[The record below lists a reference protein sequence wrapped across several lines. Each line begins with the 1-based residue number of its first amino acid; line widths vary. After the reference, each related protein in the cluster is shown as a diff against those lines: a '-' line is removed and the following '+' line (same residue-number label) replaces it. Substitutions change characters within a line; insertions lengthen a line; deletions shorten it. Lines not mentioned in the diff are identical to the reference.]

1 MQWYEYTGVL
11 GGSLWI
17 WISNIFGFLLV
28 KNAVERTNPLVYLS
42 YRIPLWLLIVGGPIL
57 CSFIIYNQYSIKNNP
72 VNIVI
77 VQPNIDPY
85 QEKYDLTP
93 DEQLQKMLT
102 LAQPLV
108 DTSTHYILGPETA
121 ITEDVWE
128 NEPENALSIIA
139 LRNFLS
145 NYPNTHF
152 VSGISTYYLFDSAEK
167 RSNTAR
173 PLYNNQGY
181 YDAFISAIQLDNSP
195 HLQLYHKSKL
205 VQGVEMIPFAS
216 IMKPLKQLTIELGG
230 TIGGLG
236 SQPEPET
243 FRSMDGTT
251 QIAPVICYE
260 SIYGEYV
267 LNYIRKGAGLIF
279 IMTNDGWWKDTPGY
293 LQHLAY
299 ARLRAIE
306 TRRSVARSANTGVS
320 AFIDQKGDIIKKT
333 DWWEPA
339 ALSGQLDINEDLTFY
354 VMYGDYLGRLSSFL
368 GIGMLLYTLVTSLKR
383 KNPVIS

>member
-1 MQWYEYTGVL
+1 
-11 GGSLWI
+11 
-17 WISNIFGFLLV
+17 
-28 KNAVERTNPLVYLS
+28 
-42 YRIPLWLLIVGGPIL
+42 
-57 CSFIIYNQYSIKNNP
+57 
-72 VNIVI
+72 
-77 VQPNIDPY
+77 
-85 QEKYDLTP
+85 
-93 DEQLQKMLT
+93 MLA

-139 LRNFLS
+139 LRNFLA

-152 VSGISTYYLFDSAEK
+152 VSGISTYYLFDPDEK

-181 YDAFISAIQLDNSP
+181 YDAYNSAIQLDNST

-216 IMKPLKQLTIELGG
+216 IMKPLQKLTIELGG

-243 FRSMDGTT
+243 FRSVDGTT

-267 LNYIRKGAGLIF
+267 VNYIRKGAGLIF

-293 LQHLAY
+293 QQHLAY

-306 TRRSVARSANTGVS
+306 TRRSIARSANTGVS
-320 AFIDQKGDIIKKT
+320 AFINQKGDIIKKT

-354 VMYGDYLGRLSSFL
+354 VMYGDYLGRLASFL

-383 KNPVIS
+383 KNSGIS